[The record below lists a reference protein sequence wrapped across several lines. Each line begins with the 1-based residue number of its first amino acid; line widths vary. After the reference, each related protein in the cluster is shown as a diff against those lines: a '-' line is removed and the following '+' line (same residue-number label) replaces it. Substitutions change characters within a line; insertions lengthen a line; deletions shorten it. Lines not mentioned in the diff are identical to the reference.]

1 MNHKRIL
8 RLLCLFFLII
18 LTGCKSEDAQPSDV
32 FTTYVKY
39 WSNQNFTKMYEMHTP
54 EAKKIMKKD
63 EFVERYK
70 KIYGDLEVKDL
81 KIDFEKPKD
90 KIDPDAK
97 TATIP
102 FKVTMNT
109 LAGPVEFEQKAKLV
123 KVEKEDK
130 VTWQVNWNTGFIFA
144 GMEPEDRVGLKTT
157 KAARGEILDRNG
169 NGLAINGGAYEVG
182 IIPGQ
187 MEGKD
192 GEIKSQVAS
201 ILGISVESID
211 KALNASWVQPDY
223 FVPIKKIPNTQ
234 TDVVTQ
240 LENIPA
246 VTVNKVE
253 SRVYPLGEAAA
264 HLIGYVDGVTAE
276 DIEKN
281 KGYAPGDIIGKRG
294 LEQLFEKQLKGENGA
309 SIYLKKPD
317 GTTATIAEKPVK
329 NGKNIQLTIDST
341 LQQEIMAKF
350 DGKAGTSVAMNPKT
364 GEMLAMVSSPSFN
377 PNEYMFLSS
386 SQRKTIEEN
395 PLQPLLNRFV
405 YPQTPGSVMKPFTA
419 AIGLETNKITADQT
433 RNITSKQWQ
442 KDSSW
447 GGYFVTRVT
456 DPGRPVN
463 LKDALVFSDNI
474 YFAQTALDIG
484 ADSFIDGL
492 KKFGFD
498 EEIPFTY
505 PVKASQISNDGKL
518 NGDVLLAD
526 SGYGQ
531 GEVQTNVV
539 HLAAGYTA
547 FINDGNMIKPIL
559 VNEEEPSQ
567 VWKKSVIS
575 TNTVKT
581 IAEDLRE
588 VVANPRGTGHL
599 ANMDGLPLA
608 GKTGTAEVGKT
619 TQGEQA
625 QENGWFVAYNTDTQ
639 DLLVAMMM
647 ESIQGEGKIV
657 VNAVKEIFESYKK

>member
-1 MNHKRIL
+1 MNHKRL
-8 RLLCLFFLII
+8 LPLLCLFLLII
-18 LTGCKSEDAQPSDV
+18 LAGCKSEDVQPSDI
-32 FTTYVKY
+32 FTTYVKN
-39 WSNQNFTKMYEMHTP
+39 WSNQNFAKMYEMHTP

-90 KIDPDAK
+90 KIDPDVK

-109 LAGPVEFEQKAKLV
+109 LAGPVEFKQKAKLV
-123 KVEKEDK
+123 KVEKDDK

-144 GMEPEDRVGLKTT
+144 GMEPEDRVGLNTT

-182 IIPGQ
+182 IVPGQ

-192 GEIKSQVAS
+192 AEIKSQVAS

-240 LENIPA
+240 LESIPA

-253 SRVYPLGEAAA
+253 SRVYPLGETAA

-294 LEQLFEKQLKGENGA
+294 LEQLFEKQLKGENGV

-350 DGKAGTSVAMNPKT
+350 NGKAGTAVAMNPKT
-364 GEMLAMVSSPSFN
+364 GETLAMVSSPSFN
-377 PNEYMFLSS
+377 PNEYMFLSAG
-386 SQRKTIEEN
+386 QRKTIEEN

-419 AIGLETNKITADQT
+419 AIGLETNKITAEQT

-463 LKDALVFSDNI
+463 LQDALVFSDNI

-492 KKFGFD
+492 KKFGFG

-505 PVKASQISNDGKL
+505 PLKASQISNDGKL

-539 HLAAGYTA
+539 HLAAGYTV

-559 VNEEEPSQ
+559 LSEEKPSQ

-599 ANMDGLPLA
+599 ANMDDLPLA

-625 QENGWFVAYNTDTQ
+625 QENGWFVAYNNDSQ